1 MHYIKRQP
9 IPQPDNIILSHTH
22 TIMADLGKTM
32 DLILWRHADAVDGIP
47 DMQRELTPKGIK
59 QAQLMAGWLNSR
71 LPEDTRVLVSP
82 AIRAQQ
88 TVAAL
93 ERPYTTDK
101 AIAPEADAMALL
113 LAAGWPDAGGTVL
126 LVGHQPGFGRAA
138 MLLLAGIETE
148 MSIKKGGVVWIS
160 NRVRQTTQQN
170 VLRVLMSPDM
180 V

>member
-1 MHYIKRQP
+1 
-9 IPQPDNIILSHTH
+9 
-22 TIMADLGKTM
+22 MAD
-32 DLILWRHADAVDGIP
+32 
-47 DMQRELTPKGIK
+47 
-59 QAQLMAGWLNSR
+59 WLNSR
-71 LPEDTRVLVSP
+71 LPEDTRILVSP
-82 AIRAQQ
+82 ATRAQQ
-88 TVAAL
+88 TAAAL
-93 ERPYTTDK
+93 DRPYTTDK

-138 MLLLAGIETE
+138 MLLLAGIEIE